1 MGQNHIEN
9 NIYNGIKIDKD
20 LNNLMEQEKNFLN
33 NKNDSKKL
41 NDLIKRN
48 IGNNFNRSNF
58 KNIFNRNENGFK
70 NISEIL
76 NTIYDNNI
84 YKEQITKANRSIY
97 EVMFDVRDSLE
108 LRADNNNKNDLRN
121 KIDLDKVNKKINNNM
136 QSLINKTN
144 IVNNNSSL
152 NNFNYEND
160 TQKNEINIYQNNNIY
175 PNENQIYSTVPI
187 NKNIELKQKEN
198 LQKENLY
205 FNNKKK
211 TELILP
217 KHNYKNINQTK
228 PVPNKYLNTNNVFE
242 DINKNKTKNIKTI
255 NDKSNNNLNKDIFH
269 NNINY
274 QEINQFN
281 NIGNIN
287 HNKVNNFFI
296 LNNKNQNKD
305 FYIIENDLPKKLINN
320 NINTKKIE
328 KDLNDENNNNYIY
341 NKKNIIQKK
350 IPLNPKTI
358 KSRLYQ
364 ESKTPSPK
372 KYYDYNDLKK
382 ENEVTMNYS
391 EKKQKT
397 KNSLFKN
404 DIICKNQ
411 EIFIAKSPV
420 KNKKENNHRKNLFS
434 EQITRK
440 YFTIINENNVN
451 NNKES
456 SNSLNSRSDD
466 KIQNDIIL
474 NQELNKIGKNNT
486 INKQNL
492 NIKEKTTQNK
502 YLKFKEKT
510 APKKRRNKHLK
521 MPKKPPVAN
530 IVIDLKGLIKLE
542 TMEKTNKNYRK
553 VKEKSKPKKS
563 KRIYDYPE
571 DLKYN
576 VFGKQYTFSFK
587 DK

>member
-9 NIYNGIKIDKD
+9 NIYNGIEIDKD
-20 LNNLMEQEKNFLN
+20 LTQLMKQEKNFLN
-33 NKNDSKKL
+33 KENDPEKL
-41 NDLIKRN
+41 NNLVKRN
-48 IGNNFNRSNF
+48 IGNNFTRSNF
-58 KNIFNRNENGFK
+58 KNNFNRNENGYK
-70 NISEIL
+70 NITEIL
-76 NTIYDNNI
+76 NTIYENNI

-108 LRADNNNKNDLRN
+108 LRVDNNNKNDLKN

-136 QSLINKTN
+136 QALINKTN
-144 IVNNNSSL
+144 IINNNSSL

-160 TQKNEINIYQNNNIY
+160 AQNNEIKIYQNNNIY
-175 PNENQIYSTVPI
+175 PNENQIYSAVPI
-187 NKNIELKQKEN
+187 NNNIELK
-198 LQKENLY
+198 QKENLY

-217 KHNYKNINQTK
+217 KNNFKTINQTK

-242 DINKNKTKNIKTI
+242 DITKNKTNNIKTI
-255 NDKSNNNLNKDIFH
+255 NDKNNNNLNKDIFH

-296 LNNKNQNKD
+296 LNNKNQKKD

-320 NINTKKIE
+320 NIKTKKIE
-328 KDLNDENNNNYIY
+328 KDLNNENNNNYIY
-341 NKKNIIQKK
+341 NKKNIIQKN

-364 ESKTPSPK
+364 ESKTPSPY

-382 ENEVTMNYS
+382 ENEVTINYS
-391 EKKQKT
+391 ERKQKR
-397 KNSLFKN
+397 KNNLFKN

-420 KNKKENNHRKNLFS
+420 KNKMENNHRKNLFS

-474 NQELNKIGKNNT
+474 NQELNKIRKKNKT
-486 INKQNL
+486 NKQNL

-502 YLKFKEKT
+502 
-510 APKKRRNKHLK
+510 RRNKHSK

-530 IVIDLKGLIKLE
+530 IVIDLKDLIKLE
-542 TMEKTNKNYRK
+542 TIEKSNKNYRK
-553 VKEKSKPKKS
+553 VKEKSKPKKP

-576 VFGKQYTFSFK
+576 VFGKQYTFSYK